1 MDYNFEREKNEAI
14 QAGERALVSLR
25 EAQNQLNSAKNWG
38 VVDLLGGGLFTDLM
52 KHSKMGN
59 ARECL
64 EQAKRDLQGFSREL
78 EDVNISQA
86 LNLNTGDFLTFADF
100 FFDGLIAD
108 WLMQDRIN
116 DARSQVESAIR
127 RVEEILGNLRMM

>member
-116 DARSQVESAIR
+116 DARRQVESAVR
-127 RVEEILGNLRMM
+127 RVEEILRNLRMM

>member
-25 EAQNQLNSAKNWG
+25 EADNQLNSAKNWG

-86 LNLNTGDFLTFADF
+86 LNLNTGDFLAFADF

-116 DARSQVESAIR
+116 DARRQVENAIR
-127 RVEEILGNLRMM
+127 RVEEILRNLRMM

>member
-116 DARSQVESAIR
+116 DARR
-127 RVEEILGNLRMM
+127 

>member
-1 MDYNFEREKNEAI
+1 MAYDFEKEKYEAI

-38 VVDLLGGGLFTDLM
+38 VVDLLGGGLITNIV

-59 ARECL
+59 ASQCL

-78 EDVNISQA
+78 EDVNISQM
-86 LNLNTGDFLTFADF
+86 LNLNTMDFLSFADF
-100 FFDGLIAD
+100 FFDGLVAD

-116 DARSQVESAIR
+116 DARRQVENAIM
-127 RVEEILGNLRMM
+127 RVEEILRQLRMM

>member
-1 MDYNFEREKNEAI
+1 MDYNFVREKNEAI

-25 EAQNQLNSAKNWG
+25 EADNQLNSAKNWG

-116 DARSQVESAIR
+116 DARRQVENAIR
-127 RVEEILGNLRMM
+127 RVEEILRNLRMM

>member
-25 EAQNQLNSAKNWG
+25 EADNQLNSAKNWG

-78 EDVNISQA
+78 QDVNISQA

-116 DARSQVESAIR
+116 DARRQVENAIR
-127 RVEEILGNLRMM
+127 RVEEILRNLRMM

>member
-25 EAQNQLNSAKNWG
+25 EADNQLNSAKNWG

-116 DARSQVESAIR
+116 DARRQVENAIR
-127 RVEEILGNLRMM
+127 RVEEILRNLRMM

>member
-25 EAQNQLNSAKNWG
+25 EADNQLNSAKNWG

-116 DARSQVESAIR
+116 DARRQVENAIK
-127 RVEEILGNLRMM
+127 RVEEILRNLRMM

>member
-1 MDYNFEREKNEAI
+1 MAYDFEKEKYEAI

-38 VVDLLGGGLFTDLM
+38 VVDLLGGGLFTDLI

-116 DARSQVESAIR
+116 DAKRQVENAIR
-127 RVEEILGNLRMM
+127 RVEEILSNLRMM

>member
-1 MDYNFEREKNEAI
+1 MAFDFEKEKFEAI
-14 QAGERALVSLR
+14 QAGERALISLR
-25 EAQNQLNSAKNWG
+25 EAENQLNSAKNWG

-116 DARSQVESAIR
+116 DARRQVENAIR
-127 RVEEILGNLRMM
+127 RVEEILRNLRMM